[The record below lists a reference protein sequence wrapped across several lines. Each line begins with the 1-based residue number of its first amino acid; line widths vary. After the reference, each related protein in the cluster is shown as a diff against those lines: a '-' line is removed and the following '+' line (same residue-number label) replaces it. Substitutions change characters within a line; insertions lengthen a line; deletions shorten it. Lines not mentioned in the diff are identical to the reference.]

1 MRALIIVATALVCLL
16 GPISLSAVAA
26 APASDDPTEGQLR
39 AVDAT
44 GQLRPPCPLEHTDV
58 DVDVAGLVA
67 RVTVTQRFVNP
78 FDETIEAVYL
88 FPLSA
93 DAAVDRMTMKI
104 GDRTIAGRIA
114 RREEARATY
123 ETARAEGRTA
133 SLLEQERPNVFTQ
146 SVANIPPGARVDV
159 TISYVETLD
168 YEDGRVEFVFP
179 MVVGQRYLPAAAGK
193 VEESMSRLTTSSVKP
208 DTRAGHDVSI
218 EVQIDAGVPVSAVSS
233 KLHAVDTTPKSDH
246 SAVVHL
252 AARDEIPNRDFVLS
266 WDVAGKKLEDAVLA
280 HRDARGGF
288 VTLILQPPDRV
299 AESDLTPKE
308 IVFVVD
314 TSGSMSGLPMEKS
327 KETVRY
333 AIERLNLDDTFNVIT
348 FSGSTRVL
356 FQKPVPA
363 SAANREAA
371 MKLLSGTQGSG
382 GTEMMSAIRAALD
395 PSDAQHHVRI
405 VCFLTDGY
413 VGNDLEILA
422 EIQKHSN
429 ARIFA
434 IGIGNSVN
442 RFLLDQMAAE
452 GRGEI
457 AYATLTDDGEQMAK
471 TFFERVR
478 NPLLTDVTID
488 WNGLPVTDVIPER
501 IPDVFSAKPVVVAAR
516 YGAPASGTIRIRGY
530 AGGREIVRD
539 VAVILPESTAGT
551 DAIATLWA
559 RQKVAAVSR
568 EDYAGIMEGTP
579 RNAID
584 ERIAA
589 LGLEFGLMTPFTSFV
604 AVDDTPVTAG
614 GDPKRVNVATEAPDG
629 TSPGMGEIVDITA
642 GTASAEY
649 ASGSGSGE
657 GIGYGTGSG
666 GGVGSGMAAGK
677 SGGAGGDGS
686 VVKSTSYSLH
696 TVVSERESKDLP
708 IVSRNPLTL
717 VTLDG
722 VDNNASS
729 GGGCAVRLDSLEV
742 TAGDAGVSTSDGV
755 VASGGL
761 AETVEVR
768 SGDEAVVSSTESSTV
783 ESVEESGEASS
794 SAVETTAPRQRTPLM
809 ATGASP
815 AAPWQRTST
824 RPAVEIVFAIDT
836 TGSMGGL
843 LDGAKRRIWSIVN
856 EIQRTG
862 CRPDVRIGLVAFRD
876 RGDDY
881 ETMVLPLT
889 TDLDLVWVTLNG
901 LTPSGGG
908 DTPEN
913 VRRALA
919 DAVNEMGWTPA
930 TSGLSQVIFL
940 VGDAPPQA
948 YADEPDVLDTAA
960 AALRRGIVVHA
971 IQCGEDAVTQSA
983 WTQIASRGAGTYFPI
998 PADSTVAVSLRTPY
1012 DAVLADLGRRIG
1024 ATYTPYGTSAAQEA
1038 ANERQAG
1045 FERSASGR
1053 DARAVAADRAVN
1065 KAVNSGAYA
1074 GDFLQAIENGELKLE
1089 DVATSELPK
1098 DLRGLSPKAL
1108 RTEVDRR
1115 IAERQNLRAAIL
1127 DLARLRDTY
1136 RERVAANPGDPSA
1149 KFDTAVGDAVRK
1161 QMRKKGKPC
1170 E

>member
-16 GPISLSAVAA
+16 GPNSLSAVAA
-26 APASDDPTEGQLR
+26 APASDDITEGQLR

-58 DVDVAGLVA
+58 DVQVAGLVA
-67 RVTVTQRFVNP
+67 RVTVTQRFANP

-193 VEESMSRLTTSSVKP
+193 AEESMARLSTTSVKP
-208 DTRAGHDVSI
+208 ETRAGHDVSI
-218 EVQIDAGVPVSAVSS
+218 DVQIDAGVPVSAVSS
-233 KLHAVDTTPKSDH
+233 KLHSIETTPKSGH

-333 AIERLNLDDTFNVIT
+333 AIERLNPDDTFNVIT

-356 FQKPVPA
+356 FPKPVPA

-371 MKLLSGTQGSG
+371 MKLLSGTQGGG

-395 PSDAQHHVRI
+395 PSDAEHHVRI

-413 VGNDLEILA
+413 VGNDLEILS
-422 EIQKHSN
+422 EIQKHAN

-452 GRGEI
+452 GRGEV
-457 AYATLTDDGEQMAK
+457 AYAMLTDDGEQVAK

-516 YGAPASGTIRIRGY
+516 YSAPASGTIRIRGY
-530 AGGREIVRD
+530 AGGREVVRD
-539 VAVILPESTAGT
+539 VTVNLPESTAGT

-579 RNAID
+579 RNAVD

-589 LGLEFGLMTPFTSFV
+589 LGLEFGLMTPYTSFV

-614 GDPKRVNVATEAPDG
+614 GDPKLVNVATEAPDG

-642 GTASAEY
+642 GTASAGS
-649 ASGSGSGE
+649 ASGTGPGE
-657 GIGYGTGSG
+657 GIGYGSGSAG
-666 GGVGSGMAAGK
+666 GIGSGMAAGK
-677 SGGAGGDGS
+677 SGGAGGAGS
-686 VVKSTSYSLH
+686 VVSSTSHTLH
-696 TVVSERESKDLP
+696 TVVSGREVKDLP
-708 IVSRNPLTL
+708 IDSRNILTL

-722 VDNNASS
+722 VDNNESSSCASIVTREAL
-729 GGGCAVRLDSLEV
+729 GV
-742 TAGDAGVSTSDGV
+742 TAGDAGVSASDGS

-768 SGDEAVVSSTESSTV
+768 SGVEAVVSTG
-783 ESVEESGEASS
+783 ESVTLTDGEGAAV
-794 SAVETTAPRQRTPLM
+794 SAEATAPRQRTPLM

-815 AAPWQRTST
+815 AAPWQRAST

-881 ETMVLPLT
+881 ETMILPLT

-930 TSGLSQVIFL
+930 TAGLSQVIFL

-948 YADEPDVLDTAA
+948 YTDEPDVLDTAE

-1012 DAVLADLGRRIG
+1012 DSVLADLGRRIG

-1089 DVATSELPK
+1089 DVAASDLPK

-1108 RTEVDRR
+1108 RAEVDRR

-1161 QMRKKGKPC
+1161 QMGKKGKPC

>member
-1 MRALIIVATALVCLL
+1 MRAFIIVATLFVCLL
-16 GPISLSAVAA
+16 GPNSFSAFAA
-26 APASDDPTEGQLR
+26 TPASDDPTEGQLR
-39 AVDAT
+39 AVDAS

-58 DVDVAGLVA
+58 DVDVAGFVA

-114 RREEARATY
+114 RRDEARATY
-123 ETARAEGRTA
+123 ETARAEGRAA

-146 SVANIPPGARVDV
+146 SVANIPPGARIDV

-179 MVVGQRYLPAAAGK
+179 MVVGKRYVPAAAGK
-193 VEESMSRLTTSSVKP
+193 ADESMSRLSTTTVKS

-218 EVQIDAGVPVSAVSS
+218 DVRIDAGVPVSAVASR
-233 KLHAVDTTPKSDH
+233 LHAIETTPKSGH

-266 WDVAGKKLEDAVLA
+266 WDVAGRKLEDAVLA

-299 AESDLTPKE
+299 AEADLTPKE
-308 IVFVVD
+308 VVFVVD

-327 KETVRY
+327 KEVVRY
-333 AIERLNLDDTFNVIT
+333 AIDRLNPDDTFNVIT
-348 FSGSTRVL
+348 FSGSTRIL
-356 FQKPVPA
+356 FPEPVPA
-363 SAANREAA
+363 NVVNRAVA
-371 MKLLSGTQGSG
+371 MQLLSGTQGGG

-395 PSDAQHHVRI
+395 PSDAEHHVRI

-413 VGNDLEILA
+413 VGNDLEILS
-422 EIQKHSN
+422 EIRKHAN

-434 IGIGNSVN
+434 IGVGNSVN

-452 GRGEI
+452 GRGEV
-457 AYATLTDDGEQMAK
+457 AYAMLTDDGEQVAK

-488 WNGLPVTDVIPER
+488 WNGLPVTDVLPER

-516 YGAPASGTIRIRGY
+516 YSAPASGTIRIRGY
-530 AGGREIVRD
+530 AGGREVVRE
-539 VAVILPESTAGT
+539 VPVSLPESTAGA
-551 DAIATLWA
+551 DSIATLWA
-559 RQKVAAVSR
+559 RQKVTAVSR
-568 EDYAGIMEGTP
+568 EDYAGILSGSP
-579 RNAID
+579 RDAID

-604 AVDDTPVTAG
+604 AVDETPVTAG
-614 GDPKRVNVATEAPDG
+614 GDPKRVNVAAEAPDG
-629 TSPGMGEIVDITA
+629 TTEVNGELQMIVGA
-642 GTASAEY
+642 SSAEY
-649 ASGSGSGE
+649 GRAAGSGE
-657 GIGYGTGSG
+657 GVGFGSGTGRGSG
-666 GGVGSGMAAGK
+666 GWGGGSAIGGVRPA
-677 SGGAGGDGS
+677 
-686 VVKSTSYSLH
+686 T
-696 TVVSERESKDLP
+696 LP
-708 IVSRNPLTL
+708 VITRNPLSL

-722 VDNNASS
+722 ADNKDSTLATTVGRSESS
-729 GGGCAVRLDSLEV
+729 VVVFVPDV
-742 TAGDAGVSTSDGV
+742 GV
-755 VASGGL
+755 VHGVEIPSSADH
-761 AETVEVR
+761 AETVEV
-768 SGDEAVVSSTESSTV
+768 TH
-783 ESVEESGEASS
+783 GEGAASS
-794 SAVETTAPRQRTPLM
+794 SVDTATVSGMPTATVYSEVAQPRARARLL
-809 ATGASP
+809 ATGAPP

-862 CRPDVRIGLVAFRD
+862 CRPDVRIGLVAYRD

-881 ETMVLPLT
+881 ETLILPLT
-889 TDLDLVWVTLNG
+889 ADLDLVWVTLNG
-901 LTPSGGG
+901 LYASGGG

-930 TSGLSQVIFL
+930 AAGLSQVVFL
-940 VGDAPPQA
+940 VGDAPPHA
-948 YADEPDVLDTAA
+948 YADEPDVLDTVNSAIA
-960 AALRRGIVVHA
+960 RGIVVHA
-971 IQCGEDAVTQSA
+971 IQCGDDVTTRTA
-983 WTQIASRGAGTYFPI
+983 WTQIAARGAGSYFPI
-998 PADSTVAVSLRTPY
+998 PAESTVAVSLRTPY

-1038 ANERQAG
+1038 ATARQAE

-1053 DARAVAADRAVN
+1053 DVRAVAADRAVN

-1089 DVATSELPK
+1089 HVAPSDLPR
-1098 DLRGLSPKAL
+1098 DLQGLSPKAL

-1136 RERVAANPGDPSA
+1136 RERIAANPGNPSA
-1149 KFDTAVGDAVRK
+1149 KFDTAVGDAVRRQLGK
-1161 QMRKKGKPC
+1161 NGKPC

>member
-1 MRALIIVATALVCLL
+1 MRALIIVATLFFCLL
-16 GPISLSAVAA
+16 GSNSLPAA
-26 APASDDPTEGQLR
+26 AATRASDDPTEGQLR

-44 GQLRPPCPLEHTDV
+44 GKLRPPCPLEHTDV

-88 FPLSA
+88 FPLAA

-114 RREEARATY
+114 RRDEARATY
-123 ETARAEGRTA
+123 ETARAEGRAA

-179 MVVGQRYLPAAAGK
+179 MVVGKRYVPAAAGK
-193 VEESMSRLTTSSVKP
+193 ADESMTRLSTSTVKS

-218 EVQIDAGVPVSAVSS
+218 DVRIDAGVPVSAVAS
-233 KLHAVDTTPKSDH
+233 KLHAIETTPRSDH

-252 AARDEIPNRDFVLS
+252 AARDEIPNRDFILS
-266 WDVAGKKLEDAVLA
+266 WDVAGRKLEDAVLA

-299 AESDLTPKE
+299 AEADLTPKE
-308 IVFVVD
+308 VVFVVD

-327 KETVRY
+327 KEVVRY
-333 AIERLNLDDTFNVIT
+333 AIDRLNPDDTFNVIT
-348 FSGSTRVL
+348 FSGSTRIL
-356 FQKPVPA
+356 FPEPVPA
-363 SAANREAA
+363 NVANRAVA
-371 MKLLSGTQGSG
+371 MQLLSGTQGGG

-395 PSDAQHHVRI
+395 PSDAEHHVRI

-413 VGNDLEILA
+413 VGNDLEILS
-422 EIQKHSN
+422 EIRKHAN

-434 IGIGNSVN
+434 IGVGNSVN

-452 GRGEI
+452 GRGEV
-457 AYATLTDDGEQMAK
+457 AYAMLTDDGEQVAK
-471 TFFERVR
+471 TFHERVR

-488 WNGLPVTDVIPER
+488 WNGLPVTDVLPER

-530 AGGREIVRD
+530 AGGREVVRE
-539 VAVILPESTAGT
+539 VPVVLPETTSGA

-559 RQKVAAVSR
+559 RQKVTAVSR
-568 EDYAGIMEGTP
+568 EDYAGILSGSP
-579 RNAID
+579 RDAID

-604 AVDDTPVTAG
+604 AVDETPVTAG

-629 TSPGMGEIVDITA
+629 TTEVNEELQTTV

-649 ASGSGSGE
+649 GRVAGSGEGVGFGSGSGSGS
-657 GIGYGTGSG
+657 GSG
-666 GGVGSGMAAGK
+666 GWGGGSAISGVRPA
-677 SGGAGGDGS
+677 
-686 VVKSTSYSLH
+686 T
-696 TVVSERESKDLP
+696 LP
-708 IVSRNPLTL
+708 TITRNPLAL
-717 VTLDG
+717 VTLNG
-722 VDNNASS
+722 ADNKDSTMGTS
-729 GGGCAVRLDSLEV
+729 VGRSESAVV
-742 TAGDAGVSTSDGV
+742 TGADLGV
-755 VASGGL
+755 VHGAEIPSSAGL
-761 AETVEVR
+761 AETVEVTHGEG
-768 SGDEAVVSSTESSTV
+768 SASAAVDAATES
-783 ESVEESGEASS
+783 ESLTATASS
-794 SAVETTAPRQRTPLM
+794 EAALPMTRARLL
-809 ATGASP
+809 ATGAAP

-862 CRPDVRIGLVAFRD
+862 CRPDVRIGLVAYRD

-881 ETMVLPLT
+881 ETMILPLT
-889 TDLDLVWVTLNG
+889 ADLDLVWVTLNG
-901 LTPSGGG
+901 LYASGGG

-930 TSGLSQVIFL
+930 TAGLSQVVFL
-940 VGDAPPQA
+940 VGDAPPHA
-948 YADEPDVLDTAA
+948 YADEPDVLETVNSAMA
-960 AALRRGIVVHA
+960 RGIVVHA
-971 IQCGEDAVTQSA
+971 IQCGDDVTTRTA
-983 WTQIASRGAGTYFPI
+983 WTQIAARGAGNYFPI

-1012 DAVLADLGRRIG
+1012 DAVLADLGKRIG

-1038 ANERQAG
+1038 ATSRQAE
-1045 FERSASGR
+1045 FERNASGR

-1089 DVATSELPK
+1089 DVAPSDLPR

-1136 RERVAANPGDPSA
+1136 RERIAANPGDPSA
-1149 KFDTAVGDAVRK
+1149 KFDTAVGDAVRRQLGK
-1161 QMRKKGKPC
+1161 NGKPC

>member
-16 GPISLSAVAA
+16 GPTSRSAVAA
-26 APASDDPTEGQLR
+26 TPASDDLTEGQLR

-58 DVDVAGLVA
+58 DVEVAGLVA

-193 VEESMSRLTTSSVKP
+193 AEESMARLTTTSVKS

-218 EVQIDAGVPVSAVSS
+218 DVQIDAGVPVSAVSS
-233 KLHAVDTTPKSDH
+233 KLHTIETTPKSDH

-299 AESDLTPKE
+299 AEADLTPKE

-333 AIERLNLDDTFNVIT
+333 AIERLNPDDTFNVIT
-348 FSGSTRVL
+348 FSGSTRIL
-356 FQKPVPA
+356 FPKPVPA

-371 MKLLSGTQGSG
+371 MKLLSGTQGGG

-452 GRGEI
+452 GRGEV

-488 WNGLPVTDVIPER
+488 WNGLPVTDVIPDR

-530 AGGREIVRD
+530 AGGREVVRD

-579 RNAID
+579 RNAVD
-584 ERIAA
+584 ERIAV

-614 GDPKRVNVATEAPDG
+614 GDPKRVNVVTE
-629 TSPGMGEIVDITA
+629 SPEGID
-642 GTASAEY
+642 
-649 ASGSGSGE
+649 GSGE
-657 GIGYGTGSG
+657 LVDIVAGSSASEYGAAEATGEGVGYGTGTG

-677 SGGAGGDGS
+677 SGGAGGVGS
-686 VVKSTSYSLH
+686 VVSSTSHSLH
-696 TVVSERESKDLP
+696 TVVSERELKGLP
-708 IVSRNPLTL
+708 CITRNPLTL
-717 VTLDG
+717 ITLDG
-722 VDNNASS
+722 VDNNDSTA
-729 GGGCAVRLDSLEV
+729 GVAVGRGESVEV
-742 TAGDAGVSTSDGV
+742 TAGDAGVSTSDGMIV
-755 VASGGL
+755 SGGL

-768 SGDEAVVSSTESSTV
+768 GDDAAVVSSAKTFTV
-783 ESVEESGEASS
+783 SPDEAS
-794 SAVETTAPRQRTPLM
+794 AEPVEATTPRQRTPLI

-815 AAPWQRTST
+815 AAPWHRAST

-881 ETMVLPLT
+881 ETMILPLT

-901 LTPSGGG
+901 LSPSGGG

-930 TSGLSQVIFL
+930 TAGLSQVIFL

-971 IQCGEDAVTQSA
+971 IQCGQDAVTQSA

-1089 DVATSELPK
+1089 DFASSDLPK

-1161 QMRKKGKPC
+1161 QMGKNGKPC

>member
-16 GPISLSAVAA
+16 GPNSLSAVAA
-26 APASDDPTEGQLR
+26 APASDDITEGQLR

-58 DVDVAGLVA
+58 DVQVAGLVA

-114 RREEARATY
+114 RREEARAAY

-193 VEESMSRLTTSSVKP
+193 AEESMARLSTTSVKP
-208 DTRAGHDVSI
+208 ETRAGHDVSI
-218 EVQIDAGVPVSAVSS
+218 DVQIDAGVPVSAVSS
-233 KLHAVDTTPKSDH
+233 KLHSIETTPKSGH

-333 AIERLNLDDTFNVIT
+333 AIERLNPDDTFNVIT

-356 FQKPVPA
+356 FPKPVPA

-371 MKLLSGTQGSG
+371 MKLLSGTQGGG

-395 PSDAQHHVRI
+395 PSDAQHHLRI

-413 VGNDLEILA
+413 VGNDLEILS
-422 EIQKHSN
+422 EIQKHAN

-452 GRGEI
+452 GRGEV

-516 YGAPASGTIRIRGY
+516 YSAPASGTIRIRGY
-530 AGGREIVRD
+530 AGGREVVRD
-539 VAVILPESTAGT
+539 VDVILPESTAGA

-579 RNAID
+579 RNAVD
-584 ERIAA
+584 ERIVA
-589 LGLEFGLMTPFTSFV
+589 LGLEFGLMTPYTSFV

-614 GDPKRVNVATEAPDG
+614 GDPKLVNVATEAPDG

-642 GTASAEY
+642 GTASAGS
-649 ASGSGSGE
+649 ASGTGPGE
-657 GIGYGTGSG
+657 GIGYGSGSAG
-666 GGVGSGMAAGK
+666 GIGSGMAAGK
-677 SGGAGGDGS
+677 SGGAGGAGS
-686 VVKSTSYSLH
+686 VVSSTSHTLH
-696 TVVSERESKDLP
+696 TVVSGREVKDLP
-708 IVSRNPLTL
+708 IDSRNILTL

-722 VDNNASS
+722 VDNNESSSCASIVTREAL
-729 GGGCAVRLDSLEV
+729 GV
-742 TAGDAGVSTSDGV
+742 TAGDAGVSASDGS

-768 SGDEAVVSSTESSTV
+768 SGVEAVVSTG
-783 ESVEESGEASS
+783 ESVTLTDGEGAAV
-794 SAVETTAPRQRTPLM
+794 SAEATAPRQRTPLM

-815 AAPWQRTST
+815 AAPWQRAST

-881 ETMVLPLT
+881 ETMILPLT

-919 DAVNEMGWTPA
+919 DAVNQMGWTPA
-930 TSGLSQVIFL
+930 TPGLSQVIFL

-948 YADEPDVLDTAA
+948 YADEPDVLDTAE

-1012 DAVLADLGRRIG
+1012 DSVLADLGRRIG

-1045 FERSASGR
+1045 FERSASSR

-1089 DVATSELPK
+1089 DVAASDLPK

-1136 RERVAANPGDPSA
+1136 RERVAAKPGDPSA

-1161 QMRKKGKPC
+1161 QMGKKGKPC